1 MKRILFTIA
10 AMMVATM
17 AFAGTASKTSD
28 MTPQQA
34 MATMGSCPVCSVWMT
49 EPALGPN
56 IRHSVFATKSGYVE
70 TLMTADQSTM
80 PAFEKCA
87 AECEKRAATIPTM
100 AKDQKDKLCPL
111 CSGQMAFMSRTD
123 VTVETFKTEMGLLSV
138 ASATTPDGVK
148 ALHEYARTSEEF
160 GRLLSKA
167 GAEMSK
173 EPMKSKM

>member
-1 MKRILFTIA
+1 MKRILCTVA
-10 AMMVATM
+10 AMMVATA
-17 AFAGTASKTSD
+17 AFAGAAPKTSD

-34 MATMGSCPVCSVWMT
+34 MAAMGSCPVCSVWMT

-70 TLMTADQSTM
+70 TLMTADQGTM

-87 AECEKRAATIPTM
+87 AECEKRAAALPTM
-100 AKDQKDKLCPL
+100 AQEEKAKLCPL
-111 CSGQMAFMSRTD
+111 CSGHMTFMSRTD
-123 VTVETFKTEMGLLSV
+123 VTVETFKTEMGLVSV

-148 ALHEYARTSEEF
+148 ALHDYAKTSEEF
-160 GRLLSKA
+160 GLLLSKA